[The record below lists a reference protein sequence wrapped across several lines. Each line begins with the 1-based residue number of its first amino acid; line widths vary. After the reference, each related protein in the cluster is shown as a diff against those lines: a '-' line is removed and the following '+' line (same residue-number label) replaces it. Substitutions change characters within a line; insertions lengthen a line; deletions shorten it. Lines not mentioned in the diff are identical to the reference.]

1 MFQRFIMLGLS
12 LDVWATMLFCVLA
25 FFGVAIW
32 TLVYTLRQEE
42 KKLALFETEGDLD
55 TYSPQALRD
64 LRRWIEA
71 HPDPTD
77 PDVDEARTLHND
89 CVETLKTTDRHF
101 YRWSEAEIERLETL

>member
-1 MFQRFIMLGLS
+1 MLGLS

-32 TLVYTLRQEE
+32 ALVYTLWQEE

-55 TYSPQALRD
+55 TYSPRALRD

-71 HPDPTD
+71 RPDPTD
-77 PDVDEARTLHND
+77 PDVVEARSLYND

-101 YRWSEAEIERLETL
+101 YKWAASEIERLDTL